1 MKSMKKSMII
11 SSFLALL
18 LILSACAPNND
29 NNEDNHNQSNG
40 VNAPKH
46 AKNLT
51 ENDIFTS
58 NKSHQKLTEDEMN
71 QAIKKYLDVNSD
83 ILDNKYIMQ
92 SQIDRQSSGQTKIT
106 DKQAT
111 KLSNLSNIAVKN
123 DLHFKKYVENNT
135 LPDGYKDHVNRIIKY
150 FHALN
155 STIANVD
162 ESIEQL
168 NYQPQNTI
176 NVVDV
181 PTHYVGDVNGN
192 QQNKIKSFLN
202 KKDIKTDVFDK

>member
-1 MKSMKKSMII
+1 
-11 SSFLALL
+11 
-18 LILSACAPNND
+18 
-29 NNEDNHNQSNG
+29 
-40 VNAPKH
+40 
-46 AKNLT
+46 
-51 ENDIFTS
+51 
-58 NKSHQKLTEDEMN
+58 MN

-181 PTHYVGDVNGN
+181 PTHYAGDVNGN

>member
-1 MKSMKKSMII
+1 MKKSMII

-181 PTHYVGDVNGN
+181 PTHYLGDVNGN

>member
-1 MKSMKKSMII
+1 MKKSMII

-106 DKQAT
+106 DKQAK

-135 LPDGYKDHVNRIIKY
+135 LPNGYKDHVNRIIKY

-181 PTHYVGDVNGN
+181 PTHYAGDVNRN
-192 QQNKIKSFLN
+192 QQNKIKSFL
-202 KKDIKTDVFDK
+202 KEKDIKTDIFDK

>member
-1 MKSMKKSMII
+1 MKKSMVI

-18 LILSACAPNND
+18 LMLSACAPNND

-92 SQIDRQSSGQTKIT
+92 SKIDRQSSGQTKIT
-106 DKQAT
+106 DKQAK
-111 KLSNLSNIAVKN
+111 KLSHLSNIAVKN

-176 NVVDV
+176 NIVDV
-181 PTHYVGDVNGN
+181 PTHYAGDVNGN

>member
-1 MKSMKKSMII
+1 MKKSMII

>member
-1 MKSMKKSMII
+1 MKKSMII

-106 DKQAT
+106 DKQAK

-181 PTHYVGDVNGN
+181 PTHYAGDVNGK

>member
-1 MKSMKKSMII
+1 MKKSMVI

-18 LILSACAPNND
+18 LMLSACAPNND

-71 QAIKKYLDVNSD
+71 KAIKKYLDVNSD

-92 SQIDRQSSGQTKIT
+92 SKIDRQSSGQTKIT
-106 DKQAT
+106 DKQA
-111 KLSNLSNIAVKN
+111 KNLVIYLILLLKMTYTLKN
-123 DLHFKKYVENNT
+123 MLKITHCQT
-135 LPDGYKDHVNRIIKY
+135 AIK
-150 FHALN
+150 
-155 STIANVD
+155 IM
-162 ESIEQL
+162 
-168 NYQPQNTI
+168 
-176 NVVDV
+176 
-181 PTHYVGDVNGN
+181 
-192 QQNKIKSFLN
+192 
-202 KKDIKTDVFDK
+202 

>member
-111 KLSNLSNIAVKN
+111 KLSNLSNIAVKMT
-123 DLHFKKYVENNT
+123 YT
-135 LPDGYKDHVNRIIKY
+135 LKNMLKITHCQTAIK
-150 FHALN
+150 
-155 STIANVD
+155 IM
-162 ESIEQL
+162 
-168 NYQPQNTI
+168 
-176 NVVDV
+176 
-181 PTHYVGDVNGN
+181 
-192 QQNKIKSFLN
+192 
-202 KKDIKTDVFDK
+202 

>member
-1 MKSMKKSMII
+1 MKKSMII
-11 SSFLALL
+11 SSFLTLL

-29 NNEDNHNQSNG
+29 NNDDNHNQSNG

-46 AKNLT
+46 AKSLT

-58 NKSHQKLTEDEMN
+58 NTSHQKLTEDETN
-71 QAIKKYLDVNSD
+71 KAIKKYLDVNSD

-92 SQIDRQSSGQTKIT
+92 SHIDRQSSGQTKIT
-106 DKQAT
+106 DKQAK
-111 KLSNLSNIAVKN
+111 KLSDLSNIAVKN

-135 LPDGYKDHVNRIIKY
+135 LPDGYKDNVNRIIKY

-181 PTHYVGDVNGN
+181 PTHYAGDVNGK
-192 QQNKIKSFLN
+192 QQDKIKAFLN
-202 KKDIKTDVFDK
+202 KKGITTDVFDK

>member
-1 MKSMKKSMII
+1 MKKSMII

-111 KLSNLSNIAVKN
+111 KLTFML
-123 DLHFKKYVENNT
+123 
-135 LPDGYKDHVNRIIKY
+135 
-150 FHALN
+150 
-155 STIANVD
+155 
-162 ESIEQL
+162 
-168 NYQPQNTI
+168 
-176 NVVDV
+176 
-181 PTHYVGDVNGN
+181 
-192 QQNKIKSFLN
+192 
-202 KKDIKTDVFDK
+202 

>member
-1 MKSMKKSMII
+1 MKKSMMI

-18 LILSACAPNND
+18 LMLSACAPNND

-71 QAIKKYLDVNSD
+71 KAIKKYLDVNSD

-92 SQIDRQSSGQTKIT
+92 SKIDRQSSGQTKIT
-106 DKQAT
+106 DKQAK
-111 KLSNLSNIAVKN
+111 KLSHLSNIAVKN

-168 NYQPQNTI
+168 NYQPQNSI

-181 PTHYVGDVNGN
+181 PTKYTGDVNKK
-192 QQNKIKSFLN
+192 QQDKITKFLDKKGINTEVFNK
-202 KKDIKTDVFDK
+202 

>member
-1 MKSMKKSMII
+1 MKKSMVI

-18 LILSACAPNND
+18 LMLSACAPNND
-29 NNEDNHNQSNG
+29 NNEDNNNQSNG

-46 AKNLT
+46 A
-51 ENDIFTS
+51 
-58 NKSHQKLTEDEMN
+58 QKLTEDEMN

-181 PTHYVGDVNGN
+181 PTHYAGDVNGN